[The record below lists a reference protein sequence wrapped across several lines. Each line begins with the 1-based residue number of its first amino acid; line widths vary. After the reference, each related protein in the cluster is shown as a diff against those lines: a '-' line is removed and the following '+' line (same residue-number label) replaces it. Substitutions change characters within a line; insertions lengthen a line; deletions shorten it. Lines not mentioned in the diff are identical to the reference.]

1 MLVSFAKESF
11 QTVLNGGKTREGFNY
26 DHNNFLAMLLTLL
39 LWLAILLFVSKF
51 LWNEVLVKLV
61 TVVKPA
67 TSVVQILGLVILL
80 EIMLP
85 K

>member
-1 MLVSFAKESF
+1 MLFSCAKESF
-11 QTVLNGGKTREGFNY
+11 QNVLNGGKTREGFNY
-26 DHNNFLAMLLTLL
+26 DSNNYLAMLLALL
-39 LWLAILLFVSKF
+39 LWLAVLLFVSKF

-67 TSVVQILGLVILL
+67 TSVAQILGLVILL

>member
-1 MLVSFAKESF
+1 
-11 QTVLNGGKTREGFNY
+11 
-26 DHNNFLAMLLTLL
+26 MLLSTTQQLLDNILNTRKEKFTDETTNVLSMLLVIIIWLL
-39 LWLAILLFVSKF
+39 LLLFVSKF
-51 LWNEVLVKLV
+51 IWNEVLVKLV

-67 TSVVQILGLVILL
+67 TSVIQILALFILL

>member
-1 MLVSFAKESF
+1 MLFSCAKESF
-11 QTVLNGGKTREGFNY
+11 QNVLSGGRENFNY
-26 DHNNFLAMLLTLL
+26 NNNNFLAMLLALL

-67 TSVVQILGLVILL
+67 TSVIQILGLVILL
-80 EIMLP
+80 EIMIP

>member
-1 MLVSFAKESF
+1 MLFSCAKESF
-11 QTVLNGGKTREGFNY
+11 QNVLSSGREGFTNNTSNY
-26 DHNNFLAMLLTLL
+26 IAMLLALL
-39 LWLAILLFVSKF
+39 LWLAVLLVFSKY

-67 TSVVQILGLVILL
+67 TSILQLLGLVVLL

>member
-1 MLVSFAKESF
+1 MLFSCAKESF
-11 QTVLNGGKTREGFNY
+11 QNVLSGGREGFNY
-26 DHNNFLAMLLTLL
+26 NNNNFLAMLLTLL
-39 LWLAILLFVSKF
+39 LWLAVLLFVSKF

-80 EIMLP
+80 EIMIP

>member
-1 MLVSFAKESF
+1 MLI
-11 QTVLNGGKTREGFNY
+11 VLI
-26 DHNNFLAMLLTLL
+26 
-39 LWLAILLFVSKF
+39 LWLAILLLVSKF
-51 LWNEVLVKLV
+51 IWNEVLVKLV

-67 TSVVQILGLVILL
+67 TSVIQLFALFILL

>member
-1 MLVSFAKESF
+1 MLFSCAKESF
-11 QTVLNGGKTREGFNY
+11 QNVLSGGREGFNKETGNY
-26 DHNNFLAMLLTLL
+26 IAMLLALL
-39 LWLAILLFVSKF
+39 LWLAVLLVVSKY

-67 TSVVQILGLVILL
+67 TSVLQLLGLVILL

>member
-1 MLVSFAKESF
+1 MLLSTTQKLLDNA
-11 QTVLNGGKTREGFNY
+11 LNGRKEGFTN
-26 DHNNFLAMLLTLL
+26 DTINIISMLLVIIIWLL
-39 LWLAILLFVSKF
+39 LLLFVSKF
-51 LWNEVLVKLV
+51 IWNEVLVKLV

-67 TSVVQILGLVILL
+67 TSVIQLLALFILL

>member
-1 MLVSFAKESF
+1 MLFSCAKESF
-11 QTVLNGGKTREGFNY
+11 QNVLSGSREGFNY
-26 DHNNFLAMLLTLL
+26 NNNNFLAMLLALL

-67 TSVVQILGLVILL
+67 TSVLQILGLVILL
-80 EIMLP
+80 EIMIP

>member
-1 MLVSFAKESF
+1 MLFSCAKESF
-11 QTVLNGGKTREGFNY
+11 QNVLSSGREGFNKENSNY
-26 DHNNFLAMLLTLL
+26 IAMLLTLL
-39 LWLAILLFVSKF
+39 LWLAVLLFVSKF

-67 TSVVQILGLVILL
+67 TSVAQILGLVILL
-80 EIMLP
+80 EIMIP